1 MKKLFTILC
10 ATLLSVGVFAQAE
23 TEAGTFL
30 LSGATGL
37 DFASQGVTGTDPSE
51 AWDDPNAPAGYDHS
65 QKASNMELKLMGGYF
80 MMDGL
85 AVGLSVL
92 YKSESLTNEESMTGV
107 SYSNK
112 ETKSTMMIAPTVR
125 YYFGESGV
133 WLQTAYGFGS
143 MSESEKDESTGN
155 PTVTEEYSNPMSS
168 LMFGAGYAI
177 ALSDNISLNPSV
189 GYAMATLTEK
199 ADQINGY
206 GYYNSITNQYEDL
219 KINMSGMTFNIGIAL
234 HLGN

>member
-10 ATLLSVGVFAQAE
+10 ATLLSVGVFAQAA
-23 TEAGTFL
+23 TEAGTFM

-92 YKSESLTNEESMTGV
+92 YKSESQTSES
-107 SYSNK
+107 SYSGYSSSYQ
-112 ETKSTMMIAPTVR
+112 ETESTMMIAPTVR

-189 GYAMATLTEK
+189 GYAMSSVTIE
-199 ADQINGY
+199 DGY
-206 GYYNSITNQYEDL
+206 GTYNQTTGNTTYQDL
-219 KINMSGMTFNIGIAL
+219 KIKMSGMTFNIGIAL

>member
-37 DFASQGVTGTDPSE
+37 DFATQGITGSDPSDYWE
-51 AWDDPNAPAGYDHS
+51 PSGMPAGYERS
-65 QKASNMELKLMGGYF
+65 RAASNLELKLMGGYF
-80 MMDGL
+80 VADGL

-92 YKSESLTNEESMTGV
+92 YKSESSTDEESITG
-107 SYSNK
+107 YSNSDQST
-112 ETKSTMMIAPTVR
+112 ESTMMIAPTVR
-125 YYFGESGV
+125 FYFGETGV

-143 MSESEKDESTGN
+143 LSNSNTYEETGNSSVTVDESN
-155 PTVTEEYSNPMSS
+155 SMSS
-168 LMFGAGYAI
+168 LQFGAGYAI

-189 GYAMATLTEK
+189 GYAMSSVTIEDGYTTYNATT
-199 ADQINGY
+199 G
-206 GYYNSITNQYEDL
+206 SPVYEDL
-219 KINMSGMTFNIGIAL
+219 KLNMSGMTFNLGIAL
-234 HLGN
+234 HLGR